1 MPSDVWPRLAL
12 LVAVGPRHL
21 PLNCYP
27 CVWVILLPMSPDVQK
42 SEITAIALANLLV
55 KRFEDPVHSSQ
66 RFGFVER
73 PLVAEE
79 LITLAKRTL
88 V

>member
-1 MPSDVWPRLAL
+1 MCLGNSVTHVPGRSK
-12 LVAVGPRHL
+12 
-21 PLNCYP
+21 
-27 CVWVILLPMSPDVQK
+27 I

-55 KRFEDPVHSSQ
+55 KKSEDPVHSSQ

>member
-1 MPSDVWPRLAL
+1 
-12 LVAVGPRHL
+12 
-21 PLNCYP
+21 
-27 CVWVILLPMSPDVQK
+27 MSPDVQK

-55 KRFEDPVHSSQ
+55 KKSEDPVHSSQ